1 MSADAVVLA
10 YRSLA
15 CAIIRRA
22 MLDARLD
29 NGHSAEARRWLLFD
43 PWADELL
50 DGLGLDKRQMA
61 VWVSGLGALV

>member
-1 MSADAVVLA
+1 MSTDAVVLA

-22 MLDARLD
+22 MLDARRD

-43 PWADELL
+43 PWAGELL
-50 DGLGLDKRQMA
+50 DGLGLDRRRIL
-61 VWVSGLGALV
+61 VWVDGLEPLS